1 MNHRLIIAPLAE
13 ADIKTSFCWYEER
26 SPGLGRDFIN
36 RVEAKFAV
44 IVQSPQL
51 FRKRFGPYRLGA
63 TERFPFSI
71 YFIWDEAAGIVTVRR
86 VLHFKQD
93 RNAGL

>member
-13 ADIKTSFCWYEER
+13 ADIETSFSWYEER
-26 SPGLGRDFIN
+26 STGLGRDFIS

-51 FRKRFGPYRLGA
+51 FRKRFGSYRLAA
-63 TERFPFSI
+63 TERFPYAI
-71 YFIWDEAAGIVTVRR
+71 YFIWDEVAGIVTVRR

>member
-1 MNHRLIIAPLAE
+1 MSHRLIIAPLAE
-13 ADIKTSFCWYEER
+13 ADIETSFSWYEER
-26 SPGLGRDFIN
+26 STGLGRDFIN

-51 FRKRFGPYRLGA
+51 FRKRFGNYRLAA
-63 TERFPFSI
+63 TERFPYAI
-71 YFIWDEAAGIVTVRR
+71 YFIWDEVTGIVTVRR

-93 RNAGL
+93 RNADL